1 MKRFWGSIIGVVLVL
16 STGALAQA
24 GEAPNKVGN
33 TIINATLGYVD
44 CPKAWADEVSRGG
57 ERGVVGFFV
66 TGPIMCGVNVGA
78 RYLGVAADLL
88 TLPWGANV
96 ITPNALDSKPPVR
109 LP

>member
-1 MKRFWGSIIGVVLVL
+1 MNRIILSIVGV
-16 STGALAQA
+16 ALLLATAGLAEA

-33 TIINATLGYVD
+33 TIINAAIGYLD
-44 CPKAWADEVSRGG
+44 CPKAWVDEVSRAG

-88 TLPWGANV
+88 TLPWGDNV
-96 ITPNALDSKPPVR
+96 VSPNALDPKPPVR